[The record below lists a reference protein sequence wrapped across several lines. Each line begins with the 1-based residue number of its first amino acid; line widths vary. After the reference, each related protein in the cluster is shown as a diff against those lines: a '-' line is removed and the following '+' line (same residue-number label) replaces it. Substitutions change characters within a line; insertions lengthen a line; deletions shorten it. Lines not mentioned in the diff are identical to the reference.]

1 MRREIPVEQAVGAV
15 LAHDMTQILPG
26 IRKDVLF
33 RKGHVVR
40 EEDIPALL
48 SIGKRHIFVLSL
60 EPNEAHEDEAARFMA
75 DCLAHPSLVPS
86 GPREGKI
93 NLKAAHDGLLLVD
106 EPALFGLNSIGDLA
120 VVTKRSFTP
129 VSAGQTVAGLR
140 AIPLVIDR
148 ARLKLFAERAAG
160 WTTLRVLPF
169 LPLRVGVVTTGS
181 EVYTGRIED
190 RSGPVLREKIATFG
204 LEWLGQTIVDDELP
218 HIVDAIRAWLGA
230 GAELVLVTGGMSVDP
245 DDRSPAAI
253 RAVADDVISYG
264 MPVLPGSMTMLAYAG
279 DATVMGLPGCVIYD
293 EVTAFDWLLPRI
305 AAGVRPTRED
315 IAALGHGG
323 LM

>member
-1 MRREIPVEQAVGAV
+1 MRREIPVEQAIGMV

-26 IRKDVLF
+26 VRKDVLF
-33 RKGHVVR
+33 RKGHMVQ

-60 EPNEAHEDEAARFMA
+60 EAHEAHEDEAARFMA
-75 DCLAHPSLVPS
+75 DCLAHPSLAAS
-86 GPREGKI
+86 EPREGKI
-93 NLKAAHDGLLLVD
+93 NLRAAHDGLLLVD
-106 EPALFGLNSIGDLA
+106 APALFGLNSIGDLA
-120 VVTKRSFTP
+120 VVTKRAFTP
-129 VSAGQTVAGLR
+129 VRAAQTVAGLR
-140 AIPLVIDR
+140 AIPLVIPR
-148 ARLKLFAERAAG
+148 ARLALFAQGTAG
-160 WTTLRVLPF
+160 RTTLQVLPF

-181 EVYTGRIED
+181 EVLSGRIED
-190 RSGPVLREKIATFG
+190 RSGPVLREKIAAVG
-204 LEWLGQTIVDDELP
+204 LEWLGQTIVDDELS
-218 HIVDAIRAWLGA
+218 HIADAIRAWLSA

-253 RAVADDVISYG
+253 REVADDVASYG

-279 DATVMGLPGCVIYD
+279 DAAIMGLPGCVIYD

-305 AAGVRPTRED
+305 AAGIRPTRED
-315 IAALGHGG
+315 IATLGHGG